1 MTDQMQM
8 EMVRDDIAWI
18 NSELE
23 RTEDPRSAM
32 ALVQAR
38 IRELEK
44 FGRKVPDDLIRLERN
59 LNADCI
65 SQSRGG

>member
-1 MTDQMQM
+1 MTEQMQM
-8 EMVRDDIAWI
+8 EMVQDQIARI

-38 IRELEK
+38 IRELENS
-44 FGRKVPDDLIRLERN
+44 GRKVPDDLVRLERN
-59 LNADCI
+59 LKADCI

>member
-1 MTDQMQM
+1 MTNQMQM

-38 IRELEK
+38 IQEFEK
-44 FGRKVPDDLIRLERN
+44 SGRKVPDDLVRLERN
-59 LNADCI
+59 LKADCI